1 VALLDDPDLAQ
12 LGCRLHFCGMIT
24 VISGTNRWGSK
35 SLKLAQLLV
44 SMYEEQGSATRLLD
58 LSELPQDIFTPL
70 IYQEKPAAFIRDFV
84 EPVLSSRG
92 LHVVVPEYNGSF
104 PGILKYFIDLLPFPD
119 AFEGRP
125 TAYVGV
131 AAGMFGALRAVEQL
145 QMVFGY
151 RNAQIY
157 PRRVFLPAAHN
168 SFDAEGLFADAALEQ
183 RLREQVTGFQDF
195 VRRLKD

>member
-1 VALLDDPDLAQ
+1 
-12 LGCRLHFCGMIT
+12 MIT
-24 VISGTNRWGSK
+24 VISGTNRLDSK
-35 SLKLAQLLV
+35 SIKLARMLV
-44 SMYEEQGSATRLLD
+44 SMHQEQGSSVRLLD
-58 LSELPQDIFTPL
+58 LSELPQDIFTPS
-70 IYQEKPAAFIRDFV
+70 IYREKPPAFVRDFV
-84 EPVLSSRG
+84 EPVLNAQG

-104 PGILKYFIDLLPFPD
+104 PGILKYFIDLLPFPE

-168 SFDAEGLFADAALEQ
+168 SFDAEGRFIDEALEQ
-183 RLREQVTGFQDF
+183 RLREQVVGFQDF
-195 VRRLKD
+195 VRRLKN